1 MESLIVDFDSK
12 LTLDSDL
19 ITIFRKKRND
29 KRSAR
34 RRAAEENVSSDEDT
48 EEEKNLEVTPE

>member
-1 MESLIVDFDSK
+1 MESLIADFDSK

-34 RRAAEENVSSDEDT
+34 RRATEENVSSDEDT
-48 EEEKNLEVTPE
+48 EDEKYL